1 LIVRHFKGRVQY
13 YTIWS
18 EPDNCGDEGIKCI
31 EPNDYINLVRQ
42 TVPVIRQEDPE
53 AKVSIAPV
61 VLFFARDYLFK
72 VLESDIMPLVDVVQW
87 HGIYLAVP
95 GSAFYGDYYYEYPH
109 IIEQIKQTAKAH
121 GFEGEFWGTELSYC
135 SQEFPHCWA
144 PDQPYGVLEAD
155 KLAAKY
161 YDRLI
166 VIQLGMDVGTGLA
179 SFIEEASGP
188 WTIPT
193 IRNLHTIL
201 AGTQPTS
208 FPVEIENQPS
218 DAVTHA
224 FAMPNGDTLL
234 AIWTDGVA
242 IEDDPGVRT
251 TLTLPGMDAQ
261 AVTAINPLYG
271 SEQELVTESKNGN
284 LMIRNLLVKD
294 YPIIIRFAST
304 VP

>member
-1 LIVRHFKGRVQY
+1 
-13 YTIWS
+13 
-18 EPDNCGDEGIKCI
+18 
-31 EPNDYINLVRQ
+31 
-42 TVPVIRQEDPE
+42 
-53 AKVSIAPV
+53 
-61 VLFFARDYLFK
+61 
-72 VLESDIMPLVDVVQW
+72 
-87 HGIYLAVP
+87 
-95 GSAFYGDYYYEYPH
+95 
-109 IIEQIKQTAKAH
+109 
-121 GFEGEFWGTELSYC
+121 
-135 SQEFPHCWA
+135 
-144 PDQPYGVLEAD
+144 LEAD

-208 FPVEIENQPS
+208 LPVEIENQPS

-261 AVTAINPLYG
+261 AVTAIDPLFG
-271 SEQELVTESKNGN
+271 FEQELVTESENGN
-284 LMIRNLLVKD
+284 LIVRNLLVKD
-294 YPIIIRFAST
+294 YPVVIRFAASA
-304 VP
+304 P